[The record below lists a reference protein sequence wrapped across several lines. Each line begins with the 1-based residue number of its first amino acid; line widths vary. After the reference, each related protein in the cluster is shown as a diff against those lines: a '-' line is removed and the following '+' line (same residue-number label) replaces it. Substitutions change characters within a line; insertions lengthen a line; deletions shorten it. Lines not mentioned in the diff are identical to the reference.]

1 MNEVEVTW
9 GRTVKVW
16 WSLIWRTIL
25 FCSLAGFAVGFIIGF
40 LGPVVGISRE
50 SAPLYSMLG
59 GFVVGIPVAIW
70 IVRTVL
76 RTPFSDFRLA
86 LISTS

>member
-16 WSLIWRTIL
+16 WSLFWRTIL

-50 SAPLYSMLG
+50 SGPLYSIVG
-59 GFVVGIPVAIW
+59 GFVVGILVGIW
-70 IVRTVL
+70 IVRTV
-76 RTPFSDFRLA
+76 FGNFQEVSKVA
-86 LISTS
+86 IA